1 MSVSV
6 FFSNKS
12 IQVVVGSSKGKHIY
26 IDKLIDA
33 PMPENSILNGVVIGD
48 SGEAITA
55 KLKEIWAEN
64 KLKGEVDLIIN
75 SPQLISNRVD
85 MPVINKVNKATEYLD
100 KQASDEFGRFETPI
114 KGWYLIGMDTTN
126 KQDKKQLVVTEVAER
141 KFLETYI
148 KIFADAGITLASVH
162 DGVNLATQMLSTCIG
177 GSTAIYMI
185 RDAQMLVTI
194 LYENGKYYYNTL
206 KRLFQQ
212 PGTEEFAQEIR
223 SNISG
228 IKQFATS
235 KHLTTTIT
243 DVYFAGMN
251 PDEVG
256 MLQNYLRDTEP
267 DISVHGTV
275 APSHIHFRKWNDK
288 LNSFVY
294 PISGLMIP
302 KTGFTVLKA
311 IKQTE
316 KGYTQKKAVAQKSVP
331 AVILAAALLLVTLF
345 MLVVRLHTASRLRE
359 LESYNSR
366 PDVLQAVMEYDDAI
380 KQSTSLGEQQGGL
393 DTLRAYLDSYPI
405 PDSSINNAISNVA
418 NKYSVNIEFN
428 SYDAGSGVFSITA
441 SSPIVEN
448 INKFIADLLYMDI
461 FEDVDYTGYSWN
473 ESDETWS
480 IKVICTLS
488 GQSEKEEN

>member
-55 KLKEIWAEN
+55 KLKEIWAAN

-235 KHLTTTIT
+235 KHLGSQIT
-243 DVYFAGMN
+243 DVYFAGMTA
-251 PDEVG
+251 DEVG
-256 MLQNYLRDTEP
+256 MLQNYLAETEP
-267 DISVHGTV
+267 DITVHGTV
-275 APSHIHFRKWNDK
+275 APSHIHFKKWNDR
-288 LNSFVY
+288 LSSFIY
-294 PISGLMIP
+294 PIAGLVVP
-302 KTGFTVLKA
+302 KTGFSVLKA
-311 IKQTE
+311 VRKNDTSYAKRVE
-316 KGYTQKKAVAQKSVP
+316 VARKSVP
-331 AVILAAALLLVTLF
+331 VAILFGILVLITGF
-345 MLVVRLHTASRLRE
+345 MIFVRVRTASRLSDIE
-359 LESYNSR
+359 NYNQQVS
-366 PDVLQAVMEYDDAI
+366 VMQASMEYDASV
-380 KQSTSLGEQQGGL
+380 KQAEKLGSRQGGV
-393 DTLRAYLDSYPI
+393 DILREYLDSYPI
-405 PDSSINNAISNVA
+405 PDSSINDQIIAAADQHNV
-418 NKYSVNIEFN
+418 SIEFN
-428 SYDAGSGVFSITA
+428 SYDAGSGILSTTA

-448 INKFIADLLYMDI
+448 INRFIADLLDMDI

-473 ESDETWS
+473 DGDGTWS

-488 GQSEKEEN
+488 GQAAKEDE